1 MESNTHPMATPQP
14 NSVDVWLWI
23 PCKNWTLSK
32 LNDLSKSERTQ
43 FQLKPEIARW
53 QFAASKLF
61 QRHVLSMYIN
71 REPSQHVV
79 LKKTFGKPYLDKESL
94 QFNASH
100 SQGIMLVAVTSKT
113 EIGLDIAVHNHASKW
128 KRRARSVLH
137 ENECVENATQFYHL
151 WALKESLLKATGEGL
166 IHGCRHLCL
175 NSDDLNTDGLGRDGL
190 SKDGL
195 NTDSISNNSLITYT
209 KQTQQWWSYLIR
221 SPIRHASLA
230 VSSNAQL
237 NDVRIMSFIPQS

>member
-1 MESNTHPMATPQP
+1 MPIPQP

-23 PCKNWTLSK
+23 PCKKWTLSK
-32 LNDLSKSERTQ
+32 LDDLSKSEHTQ
-43 FQLKPEIARW
+43 FQLKPDVSRW

-61 QRHVLSMYIN
+61 QRHVLSLYID
-71 REPSQHVV
+71 REPNQHVI
-79 LKKTFGKPYLDKESL
+79 LKKTFGKPYLDKDSL

-100 SQGIMLVAVTSKT
+100 SQGVMVVAVTSIA

-128 KRRARSVLH
+128 KRRAKSVLH
-137 ENECVENATQFYHL
+137 DSEQVENATQFYHV

-175 NSDDLNTDGLGRDGL
+175 NPEGLKTSD
-190 SKDGL
+190 
-195 NTDSISNNSLITYT
+195 ISNDSLIIYA
-209 KQTQQWWSYLIR
+209 KQTQHWWSYLIR

-230 VSSNAQL
+230 LSSNSPF
-237 NDVRIMSFIPQS
+237 NDVRIMSFLPPSLS